1 MMVSPPYQEEGCAVA
16 DQKPTI
22 KYYPVCNGDM
32 SLITL
37 ADAATLLIDCNIRE
51 SSKGDDDPSMFD
63 VKADLMKSIRK
74 NGKIPYVDI
83 FMLTHGDDDHCH
95 GFEKNFY
102 TGDPKSYTDTNA
114 KNDEIRIDVLWF
126 TPMALEDCGNEDAKA
141 FRKEAKRRIKLHND
155 DHADK
160 DLPGNKIVIIGNNG
174 SEELSDLHTVRY
186 VPGQVVTKFNDVER
200 ADFSVFI
207 HAPYKHQLQQ
217 ADDKNHTSLV
227 VQARFINAASTDGF
241 SCLAMFGG
249 DADHYAWKIIL
260 DKTKK
265 YKNDTKEKALRWD
278 LFLAPHHCSWTYF
291 NDHSQKDHPDPVAS
305 SLEILDGKRAGAKV
319 IASSKEIKN
328 NDDNP
333 PNHFAK
339 AQYVKKVTDA
349 NFLNTEK
356 YDVQGKTPQPI
367 VFEISSQGPVKPKAL
382 EGSAKAAGGIA
393 TTVIKAKS
401 EYGSQNI

>member
-1 MMVSPPYQEEGCAVA
+1 
-16 DQKPTI
+16 
-22 KYYPVCNGDM
+22 M

-37 ADAATLLIDCNIRE
+37 KDATTLLVDCNICE
-51 SSKGDDDPSMFD
+51 SSKGDSDTTMFD

-74 NGKIPYVDI
+74 DGKIPYVDV

-95 GFEKNFY
+95 GFETNFY
-102 TGDPKSYTDTNA
+102 AGDPRNYSDANA
-114 KNDEIRIDVLWF
+114 KKEEIRIDVLWF
-126 TPMALEDCGNEDAKA
+126 TPMALEDCGNDDAKA

-160 DLPGNKIVIIGNNG
+160 DLPGNRIVIIGNNG
-174 SEELSDLHTVRY
+174 SEALSDLHTVRY
-186 VPGQVVTKFNDVER
+186 VPGQVVTKFNNVVR
-200 ADFSVFI
+200 TDFSVFI

-227 VQARFINAASTDGF
+227 FQARFINSAATDGF

-265 YKNDTKEKALRWD
+265 YKNDTKEKALKWD

-291 NDHSQKDHPDPVAS
+291 NDNSQKDHPVPVAS
-305 SLEILDGKRAGAKV
+305 SLEILDGKRSGGAKV
-319 IASSKEIKN
+319 IASCKEIKN

-333 PNHFAK
+333 PNYYAK

-356 YDVQGKTPQPI
+356 YDVQSKTPQPI
-367 VFEISSQGPVKPKAL
+367 IFEVSTQGPVKPKAA
-382 EGSAKAAGGIA
+382 EGSARATGGA
-393 TTVIKAKS
+393 STTVIKS
-401 EYGSQNI
+401 VSSYGSQDI